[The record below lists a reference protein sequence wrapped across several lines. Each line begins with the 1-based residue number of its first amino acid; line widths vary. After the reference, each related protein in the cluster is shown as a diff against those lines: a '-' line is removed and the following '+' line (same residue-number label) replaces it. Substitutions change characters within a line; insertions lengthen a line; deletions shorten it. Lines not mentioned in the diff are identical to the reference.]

1 MRTIILF
8 LLLMIAPLSQTFS
21 QTSKDT
27 SICISAHQ
35 AKTINLIVNRLEY
48 MEAKDT
54 LTTSLLKLKED
65 KIAVLN
71 NIISIREEALVYSNT
86 KLTEAEKQIKRKNL
100 ELFIYKTALIGS
112 AITIIFILL

>member
-1 MRTIILF
+1 
-8 LLLMIAPLSQTFS
+8 
-21 QTSKDT
+21 
-27 SICISAHQ
+27 
-35 AKTINLIVNRLEY
+35 

-71 NIISIREEALVYSNT
+71 NIISIREEALVYSNS
-86 KLTEAEKQIKRKNL
+86 KLNQVEKQIKRKNL

-112 AITIIFILL
+112 LITIIFILI